1 MSFYPTSTVGTIKKS
16 TRNEYCD
23 TRTRTDR
30 LHCSDLLPG
39 PPPSAGRSA
48 ALASKGEKRERNIHS
63 VSESDD
69 ERSFSTATE
78 FFREEPPSIF
88 HPISAPPLP
97 GSSERFDFTKRLLNM
112 GLWMVDL
119 LSNEC
124 VCKLSISLL
133 SVLPP

>member
-1 MSFYPTSTVGTIKKS
+1 MSFYPTSTVGTINKS

-23 TRTRTDR
+23 THTDR
-30 LHCSDLLPG
+30 LHCSNLLPG
-39 PPPSAGRSA
+39 PPPSTGRSA
-48 ALASKGEKRERNIHS
+48 ALASKGEKRERSIHS

-69 ERSFSTATE
+69 ERSFSAATG
-78 FFREEPPSIF
+78 FFREKPPSIF

-97 GSSERFDFTKRLLNM
+97 GSSERFDFTERLLNM

-124 VCKLSISLL
+124 VCKLSVSL